1 MNANKVEANKYLK
14 LAKSQ
19 LEASIRMSEDDRY
32 CVDIS
37 HQILATISLLK
48 KANESML
55 KQHLTHC
62 VSDAFKEGNEEVK
75 INEVVALMS
84 KLIG

>member
-1 MNANKVEANKYLK
+1 MNKNKEEAYKYLK

-48 KANESML
+48 KANEAML

-62 VSDAFKEGNEEVK
+62 VSDAFREGNEEEK

-84 KLIG
+84 KLIA